1 MDESQ
6 LENLGQFESD
16 DSDLISEGESD
27 DDLNKMG
34 SQLKIQKE
42 NAIQQQQIWGLGKK
56 ANYYGRN
63 KASDDS
69 SDTDDDKD
77 EIE

>member
-1 MDESQ
+1 
-6 LENLGQFESD
+6 
-16 DSDLISEGESD
+16 
-27 DDLNKMG
+27 MG
-34 SQLKIQKE
+34 SQLKVQKE

-56 ANYYGRN
+56 VNYYGRN

-77 EIE
+77 EIEQALLL

>member
-42 NAIQQQQIWGLGKK
+42 NAI
-56 ANYYGRN
+56 
-63 KASDDS
+63 
-69 SDTDDDKD
+69 
-77 EIE
+77 